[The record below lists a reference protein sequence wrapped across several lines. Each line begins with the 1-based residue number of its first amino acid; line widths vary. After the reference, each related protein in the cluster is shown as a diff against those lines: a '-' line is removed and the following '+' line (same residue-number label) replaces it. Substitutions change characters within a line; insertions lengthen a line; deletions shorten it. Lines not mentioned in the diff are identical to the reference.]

1 MLNTSIS
8 WYTALFCVSTLG
20 FVGALLVVFDVALAV
35 AFAVLPVL
43 VAFVVFV
50 AAYTVPANID
60 ETVPNVTIAAMV
72 FRIMNRSLW
81 MK

>member
-1 MLNTSIS
+1 M
-8 WYTALFCVSTLG
+8 STLG
-20 FVGALLVVFDVALAV
+20 FVGALPVVFDVAFDVALAV
-35 AFAVLPVL
+35 VFAVFPVL

-60 ETVPNVTIAAMV
+60 ETVPNVTIAAIV